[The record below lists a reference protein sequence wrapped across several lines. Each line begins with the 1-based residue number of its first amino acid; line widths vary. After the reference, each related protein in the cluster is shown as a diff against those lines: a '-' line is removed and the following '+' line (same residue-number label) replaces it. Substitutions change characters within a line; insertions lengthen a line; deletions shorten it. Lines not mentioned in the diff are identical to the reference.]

1 LKVKL
6 LDDTCLNIP
15 IYSHGSTEKYL
26 AHIVAVL
33 CIIKQKGLGVKC
45 RKLGT
50 AVVKQSKALKNL
62 LEATGFKD
70 TVLLNVD
77 VEACKVEVEQT

>member
-1 LKVKL
+1 M
-6 LDDTCLNIP
+6 
-15 IYSHGSTEKYL
+15 
-26 AHIVAVL
+26 
-33 CIIKQKGLGVKC
+33 KC